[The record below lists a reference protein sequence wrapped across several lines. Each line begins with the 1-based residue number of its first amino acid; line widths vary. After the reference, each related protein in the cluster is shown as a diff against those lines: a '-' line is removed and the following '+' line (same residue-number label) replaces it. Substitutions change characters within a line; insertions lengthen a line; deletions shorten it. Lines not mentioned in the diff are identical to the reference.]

1 LKPNNRC
8 SREQAAC
15 EDARLVDGG
24 AARVA
29 ARKLL
34 DSQASPKQH
43 VKLFTLEN
51 SDDLRRAAPR
61 WDDLFL
67 RSETALPTLRA
78 EQIAL
83 WLASFAS
90 HERFRAL
97 VVEDEG
103 RLVAGLPLVD
113 RRRARMFKTSSLPTN
128 LWSAS
133 GDLLLDPLC
142 DVVRATDL
150 LAEGIQRLSST
161 LCWFDLVPLGMP
173 RWQALLAALD
183 RRGLTTSIQALYT
196 IGQIEI
202 GGDWAAYEAS
212 RSRNH
217 RQQMRKLAR
226 RLDRQGETYLRR
238 YSQCDRGE
246 LPALLKRGFEV
257 EDRSWKGT
265 EGTSVLRTPGGFEFY
280 LRQAELLN
288 SRGELQLVFLEHAGR
303 PIAFEYGW
311 LAKQTYFSPKVGY
324 DDEFAAFRPGQLLRM
339 KLYEEFHA
347 LGDCRRVDFLGPLSE
362 ATARWSNAD
371 YEISRLVIAG
381 TSQAS
386 RWTLRL
392 IEALQAARRS
402 TPSEPSAERRADDPP
417 APSEQLGL
425 HSS

>member
-1 LKPNNRC
+1 M
-8 SREQAAC
+8 
-15 EDARLVDGG
+15 
-24 AARVA
+24 
-29 ARKLL
+29 KLIAL
-34 DSQASPKQH
+34 DSA
-43 VKLFTLEN
+43 
-51 SDDLRRAAPR
+51 DDLRRAAEH

-67 RSETALPTLRA
+67 RSDAALPTLRA

-83 WLASFAS
+83 WLDSFAS
-90 HERFRAL
+90 HEGFRAL
-97 VVEDEG
+97 AVEHDG
-103 RLVAGLPLVD
+103 RFVAGLPLVD

-142 DVVRATDL
+142 DVARTTDL
-150 LAEGIQRLSST
+150 LAEGIRQLPSR
-161 LCWFDLVPLGMP
+161 LCWFDLVPLGLP

-183 RRGLTTSIQALYT
+183 RRRLATSAQALYT

-202 GGDWAAYEAS
+202 TGDWDAYEAS

-226 RLDRQGETYLRR
+226 RLDRQGATHLRR
-238 YSQCDRGE
+238 YSPCDRGE

-265 EGTSVLRTPGGFEFY
+265 EGTSVLRTPGGFDFY

-288 SRGELQLVFLEHAGR
+288 ARGELQLVFLEHAGR

-347 LGDCRRVDFLGPLSE
+347 HGDCRRVDYLGPLSE
-362 ATARWSNAD
+362 ATARWCNAE

-381 TSQAS
+381 TSASS

-392 IEALQAARRS
+392 IEALQAARRAPTS
-402 TPSEPSAERRADDPP
+402 VSSGARQEDTPQETGEKV
-417 APSEQLGL
+417 EL
-425 HSS
+425 HAS